1 MKWQEIRSH
10 YPQQW
15 LLIEAIQARSEGNQR
30 ILDEISV
37 IKTFLDSRTAMQSY
51 TKLQHESPQRELYV
65 VHTKREKLDITERR
79 WLGIRGVQ

>member
-15 LLIEAIQARSEGNQR
+15 LLIEAIRARSEGNQR

-51 TKLQHESPQRELYV
+51 TQLHHESPQRELYV

-79 WLGIRGVQ
+79 WLGIRGIQ

>member
-1 MKWQEIRSH
+1 MKWQEIRDH

-37 IKTFLDSRTAMQSY
+37 IKTFLDSRVAMQSY
-51 TKLQHESPQRELYV
+51 TQLHHESPQRELYV

-79 WLGIRGVQ
+79 WLGVRGIQ

>member
-10 YPQQW
+10 YSQQW

-37 IKTFLDSRTAMQSY
+37 VKTFHDSRSAIQTY
-51 TKLQHESPQRELYV
+51 TQLHHESLQRTLYV
-65 VHTKREKLDITERR
+65 VHTNREKLDVTERR
-79 WLGIRGVQ
+79 WLGIRDIQ